1 MHLSLWM
8 LLGFALW
15 TLLVLVA
22 GIGVERM
29 TLIARGKAGF
39 ASFPADVP
47 HGRDAYRRMT
57 RAHANCVENLPV
69 FAAVVLVANLAGS
82 ASRLF
87 DALAVAVMAARIAQT
102 SVHVL
107 FVVRDL
113 TVAVRFAFYLVQVA
127 AMIWMAALVMAQ
139 VGPASL

>member
-1 MHLSLWM
+1 MNLSLWM
-8 LLGFALW
+8 LLGFAMW
-15 TLLVLVA
+15 TMLVLVA
-22 GIGVERM
+22 GIGVARM
-29 TLIARGKAGF
+29 ALIFRGQAGF

-47 HGRDAYRRMT
+47 HGREAYRRMM

-69 FAAVVLVANLAGS
+69 FGAVVVVANLAGP
-82 ASRLF
+82 ASRLV
-87 DALAVAVMAARIAQT
+87 DVLAVTVMVARIAQT

-127 AMIWMAALVMAQ
+127 AMVWIAALVTA
-139 VGPASL
+139 AA

>member
-1 MHLSLWM
+1 MQEVAMNLSLWM
-8 LLGFALW
+8 LLAFALW

-29 TLIARGKAGF
+29 ALIFRGQAGF

-47 HGRDAYRRMT
+47 HGRDAYRRMM

-69 FAAVVLVANLAGS
+69 FGAVVLVANLAG
-82 ASRLF
+82 ATSRLA
-87 DALAVAVMAARIAQT
+87 DVLAVTVMVARIAQT

-113 TVAVRFAFYLVQVA
+113 TVAVRFTFYLVQVA
-127 AMIWMAALVMAQ
+127 AMIGIAVLVMA
-139 VGPASL
+139 AA